1 MYTVGV
7 GPVMFQ
13 LVLMNEQMEEEG
25 LNNIATFEHRAGT
38 CVNRHKNIN
47 IEHLK
52 SQATYILQ

>member
-25 LNNIATFEHRAGT
+25 LNNIATFEHRGWNK
-38 CVNRHKNIN
+38 C
-47 IEHLK
+47 E
-52 SQATYILQ
+52 